1 VAGSTGPPN
10 GGDMGQLRST
20 GTLPAAPMIDAGRTG
35 FLEDRG
41 RALLVE
47 RAQAGDR
54 EAFEALLDRWLATA
68 YRTACAILGDEAD
81 ARDATQD
88 AFLRAWRGLPRLRD
102 PDRFD
107 AWLSRI
113 LVNRC
118 RTLRGRR
125 HRATVREIHLSVLP
139 ERQEPSIRDGPWADP
154 PTSLDVV
161 ERAFERISVGDRTLL
176 VLHHLDHHSVAEIAA
191 RLRIP
196 VGTAKS
202 RLFAARHALQRALEV
217 ELR

>member
-1 VAGSTGPPN
+1 MGLAQGSG
-10 GGDMGQLRST
+10 S
-20 GTLPAAPMIDAGRTG
+20 LPAAPTAGKAAEPPVAVTA
-35 FLEDRG
+35 RG
-41 RALLVE
+41 NLVE

-54 EAFEALLDRWLATA
+54 DAFEALLERWLEPSL
-68 YRTACAILGDEAD
+68 RTAFAILGNEAD

-88 AFLRAWRGLPRLRD
+88 TFLQAWRELRRLRD

-118 RTLRGRR
+118 RTLLRNRQR
-125 HRATVREIHLSVLP
+125 TTVREIHLSVLP
-139 ERQEPSIRDGPWADP
+139 EPAEPAAGNDPRGGDGSI
-154 PTSLDVV
+154 SLDAV
-161 ERAFERISVGDRTLL
+161 EHAFRRLSTSERSIL
-176 VLHHLDHHSVAEIAA
+176 VLHHLQHLPLTDVAAA
-191 RLRIP
+191 LGIP

-202 RLFAARHALQRALEV
+202 RLFAARKNLERALEV